1 MKAFEIFFLNNGS
14 AVFQTEDF
22 CHAYDD
28 MGQMANDFA
37 EYQTSGTTNDW
48 EGNEPEFRLAYDG
61 ETERNGGYLCV
72 TDGCWSDLDCEWG
85 YNVKQFAQALD
96 ASGFSS

>member
-1 MKAFEIFFLNNGS
+1 MQAFEIFFLNNGS

-28 MGQMANDFA
+28 MGQLAADFA
-37 EYQTSGTTNDW
+37 EYQKTGSTIDW
-48 EGNEPEFRLAYDG
+48 EGNEPADRVVYDA

-72 TDGCWSDLDCEWG
+72 TDLCWDALDAEWG
-85 YNVKQFAQALD
+85 YNASQFMAALESTSF
-96 ASGFSS
+96 AV